1 MINKNVFI
9 QNLKDAST
17 VLQQLQ
23 ICIDEVKTV
32 IDECNSYIATFN
44 EQIALVDEKIASIE
58 YPPVTYGVNIN
69 GASESTGNYLIW
81 NIDVFTYNTEY
92 VAPETYIAD
101 SITNGR
107 FKINSLRYF
116 KDNHG
121 SLTEVIFRLDNITIT
136 SNYIITLE
144 LYDIVNEDT
153 YEVELNLS
161 DESLEQEFVYK

>member
-9 QNLKDAST
+9 QNLKDATT

-23 ICIDEVKTV
+23 LCIDEVKKV
-32 IDECNSYIATFN
+32 IDECNLFIT
-44 EQIALVDEKIASIE
+44 EIDERIENLE

-69 GASESTGNYLIW
+69 GASESDGNYLIW
-81 NIDVFTYNTEY
+81 NIDVFTYSKEY
-92 VAPETYIAD
+92 VSPETYIGD

-116 KDNHG
+116 KDNQG
-121 SLTEVIFRLDNITIT
+121 TLTEVVFRLDGIIIT
-136 SNYIITLE
+136 SNNIITLE
-144 LYDIVNEDT
+144 LYDIVNDET
-153 YEVELNLS
+153 YEVELNLA